1 MQTVWK
7 QDAHVRKAD
16 GNKLDTLS
24 NFMKSRSFDSKKKWN
39 CVPTDINKCKI
50 KNWKERLKQSRLG
63 AIH

>member
-24 NFMKSRSFDSKKKWN
+24 NFMKSRSFDSKKK
-39 CVPTDINKCKI
+39 
-50 KNWKERLKQSRLG
+50 
-63 AIH
+63 